1 MHRVLLSVL
10 LITIVGICA
19 AQLNFTPNWGKR
31 NPTDGEVNKCK
42 ESVDTIMLIY
52 KIIQVYLILQKK
64 ILFNFL
70 FQNEAQ
76 KLVDCE
82 KFSN

>member
-1 MHRVLLSVL
+1 MHRVLLTVL
-10 LITIVGICA
+10 IITFVSLCA

-31 NPTDGEVNKCK
+31 TPTEGESNRCK

-52 KIIQVYLILQKK
+52 KIIQ
-64 ILFNFL
+64 
-70 FQNEAQ
+70 NEAQ

-82 KFSN
+82 KYSN

>member
-1 MHRVLLSVL
+1 MHRVLLTVL
-10 LITIVGICA
+10 LITIVGLCA

-31 NPTDGEVNKCK
+31 APEGESNRCK

-52 KIIQVYLILQKK
+52 KIIQ
-64 ILFNFL
+64 
-70 FQNEAQ
+70 NEAQ